1 MIEKVEIGMTVC
13 CQHQG
18 SLRKMKV
25 VSFAPKASKTHGHSV
40 WWCEVLETDPL
51 YGSRYGKGLKS
62 QTQMF
67 SAE

>member
-1 MIEKVEIGMTVC
+1 
-13 CQHQG
+13 
-18 SLRKMKV
+18 MKV